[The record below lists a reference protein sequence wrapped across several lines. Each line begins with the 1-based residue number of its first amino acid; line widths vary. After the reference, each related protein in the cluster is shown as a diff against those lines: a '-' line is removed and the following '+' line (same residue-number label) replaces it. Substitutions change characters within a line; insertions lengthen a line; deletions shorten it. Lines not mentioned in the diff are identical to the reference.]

1 MGEIGHFDQCAMIV
15 RPLLR
20 FLKLKW
26 MYFIN
31 EVL

>member
-1 MGEIGHFDQCAMIV
+1 MGEIGHFDQYAMIV

-20 FLKLKW
+20 FLKW